1 MFIAFVCLAHIY
13 VDLIVS
19 ATNVFVVFLSTINK
33 HFLLLLFKIQ
43 ICKFMYLFINSML
56 PESLMNIFTPNSGVH
71 NYNTRQKYFPH
82 VNTRR
87 TNMVSKTFIHQGPKL
102 WQELPF
108 DIQNSKSLIIF
119 NKIIKK
125 YFINIY

>member
-1 MFIAFVCLAHIY
+1 MQVKKPRIGP
-13 VDLIVS
+13 S
-19 ATNVFVVFLSTINK
+19 R
-33 HFLLLLFKIQ
+33 
-43 ICKFMYLFINSML
+43 
-56 PESLMNIFTPNSGVH
+56 EGVH

-87 TNMVSKTFIHQGPKL
+87 TNMASKTFIHQGPKL

-119 NKIIKK
+119 NTRIKK
-125 YFINIY
+125 YFINMY